1 MKINSVT
8 TQELGM
14 NNRILSTSKKVF
26 KVKPEVPDVYTPFF
40 QTPVFKAIEDHQKF
54 FSEFTREYVV
64 TVSTSKGKFIKTFGR
79 FR

>member
-14 NNRILSTSKKVF
+14 NNRILSTSKKTF
-26 KVKPEVPDVYTPFF
+26 KVRPEVPDMYTPFF
-40 QTPVFKAIEDHQKF
+40 QTPVFKAIEEHQKF
-54 FSEFTREYVV
+54 FDHYTSEYVV
-64 TVSTSKGKFIKTFGR
+64 TISTSKGKFIKTFSR